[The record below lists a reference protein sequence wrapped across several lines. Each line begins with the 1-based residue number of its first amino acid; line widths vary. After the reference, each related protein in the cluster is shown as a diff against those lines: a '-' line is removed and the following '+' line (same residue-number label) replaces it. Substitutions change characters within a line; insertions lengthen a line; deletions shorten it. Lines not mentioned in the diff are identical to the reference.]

1 VSIETKSI
9 DYRGI
14 DVGWLV
20 GLVVAG
26 SVYLGLTRS
35 LALSREAPAIRDS
48 EQILSAIVGR

>member
-1 VSIETKSI
+1 MSIETKSI

>member
-20 GLVVAG
+20 GL
-26 SVYLGLTRS
+26 GLTRS
-35 LALSREAPAIRDS
+35 IALSREAPAIRDS